1 MEVVQMLSFL
11 LSLILFGF
19 GAGSGAPTRNPN
31 AKPSSTT
38 GDVSTPKPL
47 PPECIPGQPCP
58 TG

>member
-1 MEVVQMLSFL
+1 MLSFL